1 MSSIEQQIREMAA
14 TYTAD
19 LKQKMDDR
27 LEEMQKDNPSHL
39 LIYRVLSISNEEGH
53 LIDIYQNK
61 GRLLYNAAGRFLEE
75 ATKRCFLAA
84 YPDSGSVRVPNTRG
98 QRPNRFEI
106 DCLVGSDAIEIKWRD
121 ATTDGDH
128 ITKEHTRITAI
139 ADAGFTPVRIMFF
152 YPNRIQ
158 AIRIQETLAT
168 LYSGVGGFYY
178 SGDAAW
184 DYVARRTSI
193 PLKAI
198 LEKLADENMV
208 GLS

>member
-1 MSSIEQQIREMAA
+1 MSSIEQQIREMVPSYA
-14 TYTAD
+14 AD

-27 LEEMQKDNPSHL
+27 LEEMQTDNPSHL
-39 LIYRVLSISNEEGH
+39 LIYRVLGISHEEGH

-75 ATKRCFLAA
+75 VTKRCFLAA

-98 QRPNRFEI
+98 QRPNMFEI

-128 ITKEHTRITAI
+128 VTKEHTRISAI
-139 ADAGFTPVRIMFF
+139 VDTGFTPVRIMFF
-152 YPNRIQ
+152 YLNRVQ

-168 LYSGVGGFYY
+168 LYIGVGDAYY
-178 SGDAAW
+178 FGDSAW
-184 DYVARRTSI
+184 DYVFRRTNI
-193 PLKAI
+193 PLKTL
-198 LEKLADENMV
+198 LEKLAAENMAR
-208 GLS
+208 LS